1 MSNFKIAIAALVR
14 GYDNL
19 DSYHE
24 LIERNRHISENI
36 ELKKNH
42 EYKYIL
48 FHEGNIFNDHQKFIQ
63 DNTDFKINFIDV
75 SHCFDISKELED
87 SAIQESGRK
96 YKSDKGYRLMCRF
109 NSYYMEL
116 FKRF

>member
-1 MSNFKIAIAALVR
+1 M
-14 GYDNL
+14 
-19 DSYHE
+19 DSYHD

-75 SHCFDISKELED
+75 SHCFDISKELEILQFKKVAE
-87 SAIQESGRK
+87 SIKVIKAI
-96 YKSDKGYRLMCRF
+96 D
-109 NSYYMEL
+109 
-116 FKRF
+116 